1 MNIDRLQS
9 LKQKLTDVADLSHIW
24 SFYMDHFAD
33 HPEFTDLGE
42 PADNQ
47 YLDAVLHK
55 TCQQMFGS
63 AIKITGFFL
72 IYIPNYRLF
81 HGPFQVE
88 GRIGGVIYF
97 EDIKIGL
104 LAVSADYPPTDAVKY
119 SRFSEV
125 IQLSAPNGNDVY
137 DGLRLRN

>member
-1 MNIDRLQS
+1 MEIERLQE
-9 LKQKLTDVADLSHIW
+9 LKQKLTNEADLSHIW

-42 PADNQ
+42 PAYNQ
-47 YLDAVLHK
+47 YLDTVIHK
-55 TCQQMFGS
+55 TCQQIFGK
-63 AIKITGFFL
+63 AIKINGFFS
-72 IYIPNYRLF
+72 IYIAKYQLF

-104 LAVSADYPPTDAVKY
+104 LAVSVNYPLTDAVKY
-119 SRFSEV
+119 SRFSEI
-125 IQLSAPNGNDVY
+125 IQLSTSNRND
-137 DGLRLRN
+137 RN